1 MRSKTNVNL
10 SSTPAHAILSPV
22 DNDKILSF
30 INFNNIGSS
39 TLSSSTAFKKIQSA
53 SKTSPQLLFNNISD
67 FSLKYNKI
75 NNLYLDEL
83 NTNDGLFYGIRR
95 QHNYSSTASMLN
107 SGQSNLDNK
116 SVSKLI
122 SYNYGNTDLG
132 TTGTNLGTKS
142 LLNPLMKN
150 DLDTNKE
157 FNATKSVDSENYS
170 VTNVNLASNH
180 LITNSKNTDTLTNLT
195 SDSIFYKNFFAKSP
209 NQQILSSDR
218 NIRNIE
224 TLNPNKINSNFDIST
239 STEGLI
245 NKADTVFTEAHLPT
259 ANSASKLLTKSF
271 DKFTD
276 SNMNSVLMAAKE
288 ELAPSFIFTP
298 F

>member
-53 SKTSPQLLFNNISD
+53 SKTSPQLLFN
-67 FSLKYNKI
+67 
-75 NNLYLDEL
+75 LYLDEL

-107 SGQSNLDNK
+107 SGQSNLDNR

-157 FNATKSVDSENYS
+157 FNAIKSVDSENYS
-170 VTNVNLASNH
+170 ATNINLASNH

-276 SNMNSVLMAAKE
+276 SNMNSALMAAKE